1 MLTFHV
7 FSAIFYCMFHICN
20 SLVLHL
26 GYINVAL
33 YLQNRNEKV
42 SIYVSNVYILYT
54 YKNYSIYGSVMNI
67 FGYVEAVE
75 DEPVE
80 AVQNEP
86 VEAVEDE
93 PVQAVDEPVEAV
105 EHERIPEAEEEN
117 EIVEVED
124 GTVEKDDA
132 AEDETPGPV
141 IETTDSSSATEDG
154 FNDEPDEAA
163 FRIAKNL
170 SEVCDLQLQNELLI
184 AIDHQLQKGNN
195 TLKAQLYHSSHY
207 TTAIENAYTKATDN
221 MSLAS
226 LVQSCYC

>member
-1 MLTFHV
+1 
-7 FSAIFYCMFHICN
+7 
-20 SLVLHL
+20 
-26 GYINVAL
+26 
-33 YLQNRNEKV
+33 
-42 SIYVSNVYILYT
+42 
-54 YKNYSIYGSVMNI
+54 MNI

-75 DEPVE
+75 DESVEADEPVE

-105 EHERIPEAEEEN
+105 EHEMIPEEN
-117 EIVEVED
+117 EIVEVKD

-141 IETTDSSSATEDG
+141 IEATDSSSATEDG
-154 FNDEPDEAA
+154 FNDKPDEAS